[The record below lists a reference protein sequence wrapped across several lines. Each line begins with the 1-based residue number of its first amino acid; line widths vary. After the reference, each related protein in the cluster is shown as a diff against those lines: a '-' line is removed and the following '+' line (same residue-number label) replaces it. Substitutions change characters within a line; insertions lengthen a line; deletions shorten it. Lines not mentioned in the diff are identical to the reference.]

1 MEEEKKELT
10 KRKRGIGLSSAA
22 ASLAEEALASSG
34 EETGLHGQQQQ
45 HVVRYVAARE
55 AVASPDSLLPPRGR
69 ERWKGEETKKK
80 SGLIF
85 FSRRK
90 KKNHC
95 FDSPFGSW
103 LFLFLATR
111 LPSPNRIAIPQ
122 WYHKLPLVNRHRKT
136 RER

>member
-1 MEEEKKELT
+1 LEEEEKELT

-45 HVVRYVAARE
+45 HVVRDEAARE

-69 ERWKGEETKKK
+69 ERWQGEETKKK

-90 KKNHC
+90 KKKTLLR
-95 FDSPFGSW
+95 FPIRLLVVPLFGDETS
-103 LFLFLATR
+103 L
-111 LPSPNRIAIPQ
+111 S
-122 WYHKLPLVNRHRKT
+122 KSHRDT
-136 RER
+136 SVVSQAASR